1 MAVAQSDALPFD
13 NQRPLHQPPGVDLLA
28 NSVTDSEL
36 LIRRAFGE
44 NPLKGYELLFKRH
57 YGPLCSHAVRFV
69 YDRQAAEDI
78 VIDTFAQFWQKR
90 LDLVVTTSFRAYLY
104 TMVRHRAF
112 AYVRKEFSGESNA
125 EVMPPDESAAL
136 PTPLELLQYNELQLI
151 IDETIRSESP
161 QSQKVFVM
169 SRFEGKKNPQIADEL
184 GLSVKTVEGHITK
197 MLSVLRRV
205 LRHDGLISVGAIMG
219 YWLIGLGISGIGE
232 AIQQTM

>member
-1 MAVAQSDALPFD
+1 MAVAQANTLPSD
-13 NQRPLHQPPGVDLLA
+13 NQRLLHPFSEVDLSA

-36 LIRRAFGE
+36 LIRRAFGQ

-69 YDRQAAEDI
+69 YDRQVAEDI

-90 LDLVVTTSFRAYLY
+90 LDQVVTTSFRAYLY

-112 AYVRKEFSGESNA
+112 AHVRKEFNGESNA
-125 EVMPPDESAAL
+125 EVMLQNELAAL

-169 SRFEGKKNPQIADEL
+169 SRFEGKKNAQIASEL

-197 MLSVLRRV
+197 MLAVLRRV
-205 LRHDGLISVGAIMG
+205 LRHDGLISVGVIMG
-219 YWLIGLGISGIGE
+219 YWLTAFGISGIGE
-232 AIQQTM
+232 AIQQTI